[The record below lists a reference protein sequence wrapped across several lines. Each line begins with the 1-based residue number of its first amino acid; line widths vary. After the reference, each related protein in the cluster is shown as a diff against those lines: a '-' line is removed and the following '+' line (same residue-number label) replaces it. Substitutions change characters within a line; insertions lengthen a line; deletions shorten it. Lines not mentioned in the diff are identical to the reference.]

1 MSSIKW
7 VGQTSQPFLV
17 NQGVDKVESSV
28 LIYINYT
35 STPLLIR
42 LEDTGIGFRI
52 GNICSNNT
60 AYADDIALIGTDTVD
75 TQILVNMVSDYAF
88 MEGYQLQPA
97 KIVAIK
103 ITPNPKSSKKVETTT
118 SLF

>member
-17 NQGVDKVESSV
+17 NQGVRQGGILSTDLYK
-28 LIYINYT
+28 LYIN
-35 STPLLIR
+35 PLLIR

-97 KIVAIK
+97 KSVAIK